1 MAVLTGRPQ
10 INEVFTPRGAVI
22 NKSIYI
28 ERPELEKELARA
40 LNGSLHAI
48 IYGESGSGKSWLY
61 KKVSDDLSW
70 RFVVANCANASRV
83 GSLTKEICDCVMP
96 HGKPTLGGYTETK
109 GANIVGA
116 KLEHQKKFDVRSRE
130 PLLDAFGEMNKQSG
144 GQTSVLVLDNLESIF
159 KSEKH
164 MEELGN
170 VITLLDDQRY
180 AQHRVK
186 ILIVGVPSGVIEYFS
201 KTANLH
207 TVANRLQEI
216 TEVRNLSEQGCHL
229 LTKLGFRDLLKIE
242 ISDFDF
248 ENWQDHIYAV
258 TFGIPQRVHEYCEQ
272 LAYIVQDSKWKGK
285 LSQIDQ
291 ADAAWLR
298 IGLKESYQVVERLM
312 NERETKAGRRNQ
324 VLYAL
329 GKISA
334 RTFNSARVEE
344 VLRNHFPNST
354 AGVTLGI
361 GQIMAEL
368 AEKENSIIKRTP
380 KGDAFQFTDTRYVM
394 AIRVM
399 LRASDGEKISK
410 VEL

>member
-1 MAVLTGRPQ
+1 MAILTGRPQ
-10 INEVFTPRGAVI
+10 INEVFTPRGASI
-22 NKSIYI
+22 NKNIYI
-28 ERPELEKELARA
+28 ERPDLERELTRA

-61 KKVSDDLSW
+61 KKVSDDIGW
-70 RFVVANCANASRV
+70 PFIIANCANASRI
-83 GSLTKEICDCVMP
+83 GSLTKEICDSVFP
-96 HGKPTLGGYTETK
+96 VGRSSIDGYTETK
-109 GANIVGA
+109 GANVIGA
-116 KLEHQKKFDVRSRE
+116 KFEHQKKYNVKSRE
-130 PLLDAFGEMNKQSG
+130 PLLDAFAELSRQSR
-144 GQTSVLVLDNLESIF
+144 GQPSVLVLDNLESIF
-159 KSEKH
+159 KSEKL

-180 AQHRVK
+180 AQHKVK

-201 KTANLH
+201 RTRNLR

-216 TEVRNLSEQGCHL
+216 TEVRNLSEEGCNL
-229 LTKLGFRDLLKIE
+229 LTKIGFRDLLRVE
-242 ISDFDF
+242 ISAFDF

-272 LAYIVQDSKWKGK
+272 LAYVVQDAKWKGT
-285 LSQIDQ
+285 LNQIDE
-291 ADAAWLR
+291 ADAAWLK

-329 GKISA
+329 GKIST

-344 VLRNHFPNST
+344 VLRIHFPQST

-361 GQIMAEL
+361 GQILAEL
-368 AEKENSIIKRTP
+368 GEKENSIIKRTP
-380 KGDAFQFTDTRYVM
+380 KGDAFQFTDTRYAM

-410 VEL
+410 IEV